1 MRRPLVLVILLA
13 ITAAGSPAGAAGPAP
28 APPADPDKR
37 QVLKLPP
44 DERHLVLQEM
54 RSFVLAI
61 KEITAGLAERDMPR
75 VAESARRM
83 GSEAASA
90 IPPRVVRK
98 LPEPFRRMAG
108 KVHKS
113 FDRLALDAETMG
125 DRGLA
130 LEQLGRLMGQCVAC
144 HETYRIR
151 TAPAQAA
158 Q

>member
-1 MRRPLVLVILLA
+1 MHRPFLFALA
-13 ITAAGSPAGAAGPAP
+13 LAALASSPQAWAASQPDGPP
-28 APPADPDKR
+28 QDPDQR